1 VLPLV
6 MTDFQIDLRILE
18 DPESS
23 KERRG
28 MAEAWLKVHWR

>member
-6 MTDFQIDLRILE
+6 MANIQIDLKILK
-18 DPESS
+18 DSTSS

-28 MAEAWLKVHWR
+28 MAEAWLRMHLR

>member
-1 VLPLV
+1 MADV
-6 MTDFQIDLRILE
+6 QIDLEILK

-28 MAEAWLKVHWR
+28 MAEAWLKVHLR